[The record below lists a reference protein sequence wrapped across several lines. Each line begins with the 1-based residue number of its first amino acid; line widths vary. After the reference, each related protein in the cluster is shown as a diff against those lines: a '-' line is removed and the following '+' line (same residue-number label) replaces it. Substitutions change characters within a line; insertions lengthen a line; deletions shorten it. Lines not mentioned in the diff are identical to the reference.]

1 MGINIQ
7 ATYYLQSVLK
17 SKMATV
23 LALLRGLIFSG
34 ILVYVLPLIWKING
48 VWWAMVITEFL
59 VVVITL
65 VSLRNVD
72 KQA

>member
-7 ATYYLQSVLK
+7 ATYYLQSVLNT
-17 SKMATV
+17 KMATV